1 MTEKTS
7 IKISRETRD
16 MLKEESHALE
26 TYDSTLR
33 RLLNAVE
40 SDD

>member
-16 MLKEESHALE
+16 MLKEESRPLE

-33 RLLNAVE
+33 RLFDAVE